1 MYDTPPGLDLDTL
14 RGIRGRSHDHS
25 SLLTRIEEHLEAHDG
40 YVALS
45 GGKDSV
51 VVTHLARQVD
61 PNVPVVWF
69 DSGTEFPETRTYIHD
84 LANRWDLNLTVT
96 STTPTLL
103 EALTASG
110 DWDHTAPAGPHLN
123 IHEALILQ
131 PSRLAHQL
139 HGPGELWGVRSAESN
154 GRRTLHRVQLRH
166 QVATA
171 CTDCCTTDAQQRA
184 QHGGI
189 VARVDGTT
197 AYSPIWNWPT
207 PHIWDY
213 LAAHRIPINPVYDK
227 LRSLGAPDEAL
238 RVSHLIDAGHLGTGR
253 ATWLRRG
260 WPQLYDQLITALPRL
275 TEFV

>member
-1 MYDTPPGLDLDTL
+1 MYDTPAGLNIDTL
-14 RGIRGRSHDHS
+14 RGIRGRRQTYAH
-25 SLLTRIEEHLEAHDG
+25 LLARIEEHLEAHDG

-51 VVTHLARQVD
+51 VVTHLTRQID
-61 PNVPVVWF
+61 PNIPVVWY
-69 DSGTEFPETRTYIHD
+69 DSGTEFPETRTYIRD
-84 LANRWDLNLTVT
+84 LADQWDLNLTVT
-96 STTPTLL
+96 RTTPTLL

-110 DWDHTAPAGPHLN
+110 DWDHAAAPGPHLN
-123 IHEALILQ
+123 IHEALILK

-166 QVATA
+166 QIE
-171 CTDCCTTDAQQRA
+171 TDCTGCCSTPAQQRA

-189 VARVDGTT
+189 TARAEGTT

-207 PHIWDY
+207 SHIWDY
-213 LAAHRIPINPVYDK
+213 LAAHQIPTNPVYDK

-238 RVSHLIDAGHLGTGR
+238 RVSHLIDASHLGAGR

-260 WPQLYDQLITALPRL
+260 WPQLYAELATALPRL